1 MSDRGPTF
9 GRPGGEHRVLEPE
22 GAEPL
27 DATRLD
33 ALAELWDGEVRL
45 ELEALVLSTS
55 SHRAWTERL
64 GSDPSR
70 LTAAFAET
78 IAERGGLGVE
88 GRDAS
93 LVGRV
98 DGVGD
103 AHPHPVDPG
112 ERVAVALPA
121 AAVPLFALP
130 TPDWDGGRV
139 VPLRG
144 HAVLPAAAVTIPVD
158 EAAPAVA
165 AVLAG
170 VADLPASLGSGNRV
184 VVIGVEEPAGAVAVA
199 VASSQMRHVTAV
211 VGSLAA
217 ARLARALGA
226 DATAV
231 TAVGEP
237 VAGADHVS
245 AVDGGRPDLVVLAA
259 PTGAALAARIAPT
272 VQVLTDP
279 VSAPDVAAR
288 VLTHARAAGRSIA
301 VHAGRALAP
310 DRGAALRRLVADRG
324 VLRAT
329 LSWQAG
335 IGSLPTIPP
344 AGDDLETT

>member
-1 MSDRGPTF
+1 VSDRGPTF

-27 DATRLD
+27 EATRLD
-33 ALAELWDGEVRL
+33 ALAELWDGELRL
-45 ELEALVLSTS
+45 DLEALVLSAA

-88 GRDAS
+88 ARDGT
-93 LVGRV
+93 LVGRIV
-98 DGVGD
+98 AVGD
-103 AHPHPVDPG
+103 AHPHPVEVG
-112 ERVAVALPA
+112 ERVATPLPA
-121 AAVPLFALP
+121 TAIPLFALP

-139 VPLRG
+139 VTLRG
-144 HAVLPAAAVTIPVD
+144 HAVLPAAGVTIPVD
-158 EAAPAVA
+158 EAPAAVA

-170 VADLPASLGSGNRV
+170 VADLPASLGSGSRV
-184 VVIGVEEPAGAVAVA
+184 IVVGVEEPAGAVAVA
-199 VASSQMRHVTAV
+199 VASAQMRHVTAV

-226 DATAV
+226 DAAAV

-237 VAGADHVS
+237 VAGADHVA
-245 AVDGGRPDLVVLAA
+245 AVSGGRPDLVVLAS
-259 PTGAALAARIAPT
+259 PTGAALAARLAPA

-288 VLTHARAAGRSIA
+288 VLTHARAAGRSVA
-301 VHAGRALAP
+301 VHAGRTAAP
-310 DRGAALRRLVADRG
+310 DRGAALRALLADRG
-324 VLRAT
+324 VLRTT
-329 LSWQAG
+329 LHWQAG
-335 IGSLPTIPP
+335 VGSVPTIPP
-344 AGDDLETT
+344 ARDTDTL